1 MAVRLSCLIHGG
13 VFLLL
18 ILLGCAAHRP
28 VVAARALPAP
38 EISEAKEFV
47 VAVAGKMPM
56 WDADAISKYE
66 RVEIAVVKA
75 DIAMAEQ
82 SEAEGTFLEYV
93 TKLHEDWDALVALDE
108 LLKKESLT

>member
-1 MAVRLSCLIHGG
+1 
-13 VFLLL
+13 
-18 ILLGCAAHRP
+18 
-28 VVAARALPAP
+28 VVAARTLPAP
-38 EISEAKEFV
+38 EISEAKDFV

-82 SEAEGTFLEYV
+82 SEQEGQFLEYV

>member
-1 MAVRLSCLIHGG
+1 
-13 VFLLL
+13 
-18 ILLGCAAHRP
+18 
-28 VVAARALPAP
+28 
-38 EISEAKEFV
+38 
-47 VAVAGKMPM
+47 MPM

-82 SEAEGTFLEYV
+82 SEQEGQFLEYV